1 MSERIV
7 VGMSGGVDSSVAAL
21 LLKQQGY
28 DVVGVFMK
36 NWEETDESGVCTAE
50 NDWNDVRE
58 VCEIIGIPY
67 YAVNF
72 SREYWDRVF
81 SYFLKEYRAGRTP
94 NPDVLCNREIKFK
107 AFLDFAMQLGASKM
121 ATGHFV
127 RTNENGDLLR
137 GIDPNK
143 DQSYFLYMLH
153 QEQLRKA
160 IFPVGG
166 MTKTEVRRIAEEN
179 GLPVCKKKD
188 STGVCFIGERNF
200 RQFLSTYLPAQP
212 GDMVAPDG
220 SVVGHHDGLMYY
232 TLGQRRGLGIGGC
245 GDGRSW
251 FVIGKDLENNRLLVA
266 QGEDHPM
273 LYSTMS
279 IGAEATWIGADPLG
293 GVLKATLKSGIDA
306 VLETVRFDEQL
317 KQADLVVTGE
327 GRIDGQS
334 VQFGKV
340 PIGVA
345 RRCAKANVPVL
356 CICGGIGAGAEG
368 MFDVCES
375 TIQTTVS
382 KPMALSEAIE
392 NARTLYLDAAKRL
405 FRAVRIGQKLHV

>member
-251 FVIGKDLENNRLLVA
+251 FVIGKDLENNHLLVA

-279 IGAEATWIGADPLG
+279 IGAEATWIGADPLAG
-293 GVLKATLKSGIDA
+293 GEPLRCTCKFRYRQGDQPV
-306 VLETVRFDEQL
+306 EVR
-317 KQADLVVTGE
+317 
-327 GRIDGQS
+327 RDGQKLLIHALTPQRAVTPGQS
-334 VQFGKV
+334 AVFYQGEK
-340 PIGVA
+340 
-345 RRCAKANVPVL
+345 CL
-356 CICGGIGAGAEG
+356 GGRLWSR
-368 MFDVCES
+368 FS
-375 TIQTTVS
+375 TQDREKWTYDFRSDVS
-382 KPMALSEAIE
+382 KPEETPERFL
-392 NARTLYLDAAKRL
+392 
-405 FRAVRIGQKLHV
+405 